1 MPKFKEYQKVLV
13 RDTEDGIWAVD
24 LFSHYIDDEFVTLGN
39 RLWAYCIPY
48 HGNEDLVGTAKSAWK
63 PKKGELVAVSH
74 EGSSWFARGFI
85 SEEKSE
91 EGTIYRVKNCEG
103 RIFEELFE
111 TWEYRAPLEH
121 HFDIGK
127 KEEI

>member
-63 PKKGELVAVSH
+63 PKKGELVAFSDNKKV
-74 EGSSWFARGFI
+74 WYIGFFNKKI
-85 SEEKSE
+85 QGGEMNYTGYSDTDKICI
-91 EGTIYRVKNCEG
+91 TQWRYCEP
-103 RIFEELFE
+103 
-111 TWEYRAPLEH
+111 AKK
-121 HFDIGK
+121 HFDIFMSGEK
-127 KEEI
+127 

>member
-63 PKKGELVAVSH
+63 PKKGELVAFSDDKKVWYIGFFSKKLR
-74 EGSSWFARGFI
+74 EGKLRYVG
-85 SEEKSE
+85 
-91 EGTIYRVKNCEG
+91 
-103 RIFEELFE
+103 
-111 TWEYRAPLEH
+111 YRASDGSYVSQYQYCEPAKK
-121 HFDIGK
+121 HFDIFMSGEK
-127 KEEI
+127 